1 MPTMSELGDVM
12 LKGLSALLRALGD
25 FFIYLKYVGN
35 NETAVNPSRGNYQSF
50 WEIWY
55 HINAAISWFRK
66 LLFDQSGFIWQ
77 INHNSTLENEFA
89 EVVEV
94 AAKNGTYI
102 FGEVSGNYGSAF
114 LLKAMTVSVSN
125 NSEFVSS
132 LYTAAKHL
140 VILMSDALR
149 VFPGYFPGG

>member
-35 NETAVNPSRGNYQSF
+35 NETAVNSSRGNYQSF

-102 FGEVSGNYGSAF
+102 FGEVSGSYGSAF